1 MKIISYSKVV
11 TTSRELQRRPV
22 PNAECKR
29 RENKKKEEEE
39 ELEKEGKTGFF
50 VYSIQPLWLCARSNG
65 VTSVTTEPLVSS
77 SFFLVAK

>member
-39 ELEKEGKTGFF
+39 ELEKEGKTGFCLTVCVLF
-50 VYSIQPLWLCARSNG
+50 RLLYTAPLALCAI
-65 VTSVTTEPLVSS
+65 
-77 SFFLVAK
+77 